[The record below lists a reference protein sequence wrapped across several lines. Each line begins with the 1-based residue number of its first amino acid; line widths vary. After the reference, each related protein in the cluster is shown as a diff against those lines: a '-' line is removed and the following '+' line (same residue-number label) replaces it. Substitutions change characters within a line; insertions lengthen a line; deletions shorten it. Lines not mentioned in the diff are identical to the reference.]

1 MKRPV
6 EQQKKNKD
14 NPQFFLRKKTKHEDG
29 TKERTYGRETS
40 VEFLFHV
47 VRTLSSFLLRISK
60 EKTTLLNRKYC
71 LKKNTKRE
79 MMEAEQSLAGI
90 RKGSLGNLFIF
101 FESLG

>member
-6 EQQKKNKD
+6 EQQQKNKD
-14 NPQFFLRKKTKHEDG
+14 NPQLFLRKKTKHEDG

-71 LKKNTKRE
+71 LKKKYKKRDD
-79 MMEAEQSLAGI
+79 G
-90 RKGSLGNLFIF
+90 G
-101 FESLG
+101 

>member
-6 EQQKKNKD
+6 EQQKKTKTIHN
-14 NPQFFLRKKTKHEDG
+14 FFYEKKTKHEDG

-71 LKKNTKRE
+71 LKKIQKER
-79 MMEAEQSLAGI
+79 
-90 RKGSLGNLFIF
+90 
-101 FESLG
+101 

>member
-14 NPQFFLRKKTKHEDG
+14 NPQLFLQKKTKHEDS

-47 VRTLSSFLLRISK
+47 VRIS
-60 EKTTLLNRKYC
+60 LFF
-71 LKKNTKRE
+71 
-79 MMEAEQSLAGI
+79 SLEDQQG
-90 RKGSLGNLFIF
+90 KDNVVK
-101 FESLG
+101 

>member
-1 MKRPV
+1 
-6 EQQKKNKD
+6 
-14 NPQFFLRKKTKHEDG
+14 
-29 TKERTYGRETS
+29 
-40 VEFLFHV
+40 
-47 VRTLSSFLLRISK
+47 LRISK